1 MCSGLASSD
10 AARIAGAGMR
20 SFGLFLTALMLGT
33 SPVAAAAP
41 LEIALARPLTYADL
55 ADLAVA
61 SPIVAGVE
69 ILKATALKK
78 GAAAVV
84 PAGKTRFYVEAQV
97 QALIRGRDG
106 LPGQV
111 RYLVDTDPDGRGRPP
126 KLRKARAIVL
136 AQPVPDRVGELRLAR
151 PYAQLPW
158 SPDIES
164 RLRAILTEANGAT
177 PPPRVTGITG
187 AFYVPG
193 SLPGESET
201 QIFLST
207 VSNRPV
213 SLSILR
219 RPGETPRWAVA
230 TGEMVDEAAA
240 PPARDTLLWYG
251 LACFLPDALPAA
263 STAELDE
270 VGARAARAD
279 YAVVREGLGPCA
291 RNYPR

>member
-1 MCSGLASSD
+1 MRNLRLVLSAAIVVAS
-10 AARIAGAGMR
+10 
-20 SFGLFLTALMLGT
+20 
-33 SPVAAAAP
+33 PAAAAP
-41 LEIALARPLTYADL
+41 APEIALAKPLTYADM
-55 ADLAVA
+55 ADLALA
-61 SPIVAGVE
+61 APIVAGVE
-69 ILKATALKK
+69 ILKATRLKND
-78 GAAAVV
+78 AAAGM
-84 PAGKTRFYVEAQV
+84 PAGQTRFYVEAQV

-111 RYLVDTDPDGRGRPP
+111 RYLVDADPDARGRPA

-158 SPDIES
+158 SEPIE
-164 RLRAILTEANGAT
+164 RQIRAILTEANGPT
-177 PPPRVTGITG
+177 PPPRVTGVNG

-207 VSNRPV
+207 VSKRPV

-219 RPGETPRWAVA
+219 RPGEAPRWAVA
-230 TGEMVDEAAA
+230 TGEMIDEAAA

-251 LACFLPDALPAA
+251 LACFLPEALPAA
-263 STAELDE
+263 STADLGD
-270 VGARAARAD
+270 GAARAARAD
-279 YAVVREGLGPCA
+279 YALVRQGLGPCA
-291 RNYPR
+291 RNYPG

>member
-1 MCSGLASSD
+1 MLHLRLAF
-10 AARIAGAGMR
+10 AAVV
-20 SFGLFLTALMLGT
+20 L
-33 SPVAAAAP
+33 AAAP
-41 LEIALARPLTYADL
+41 ARAAPPPEISLAKPLAYADL
-55 ADLAVA
+55 ADLALA
-61 SPIVAGVE
+61 APIVAGVE
-69 ILKATALKK
+69 ILKATQLKK
-78 GAAAVV
+78 QAAAGV
-84 PAGKTRFYVEAQV
+84 PAGQARFYVEAQV
-97 QALIRGRDG
+97 LALIRGRDG

-111 RYLVDTDPDGRGRPP
+111 RYLVDTDLDLRGRAA

-136 AQPVPDRVGELRLAR
+136 AQPVPERVGELRLAR

-158 SPDIES
+158 SEPIE
-164 RLRAILTEANGAT
+164 RQLRAILTEANGPT

-207 VSNRPV
+207 TGGRPV

-251 LACFLPDALPAA
+251 LACFLPAALPAA
-263 STAELDE
+263 SVAELGDD
-270 VGARAARAD
+270 GARAASAD
-279 YAVVREGLGPCA
+279 YAVVRDGLGPCV